1 MSLCRVR
8 VYRNLTK
15 GCWSIQREVPG
26 KGWRLWQHADK
37 AQVICAIPKVYES
50 GRQRVI
56 REKKKYVHAYLEGW
70 LITSSELSH
79 EDERPVRY
87 NPYHGPDFLIDGEV
101 VRKLQVA
108 HFGEN
113 GKVTGAV

>member
-37 AQVICAIPKVYES
+37 AQAVSYTHLRA
-50 GRQRVI
+50 
-56 REKKKYVHAYLEGW
+56 
-70 LITSSELSH
+70 H
-79 EDERPVRY
+79 E
-87 NPYHGPDFLIDGEV
+87 
-101 VRKLQVA
+101 
-108 HFGEN
+108 
-113 GKVTGAV
+113 T